1 MKESSKPYELY
12 TPLSEHTITEVSN
25 DISSG
30 NHLVTVQHLKTGE
43 TKQLE
48 VSYCAILIGSRP
60 DLRFLAN
67 IASKQHLQQDTV
79 ITNSHHNTEPMTKNN
94 SPPIN
99 NNNNNNSNTFT
110 NNMHNLSQLAAV
122 DENEEQ
128 SVLSRK
134 IMWLKNLC
142 VKCKHL
148 NFCEWSRRNN
158 YKKLCGHTTAKN
170 CECQRLQQ
178 QSVGM
183 PAAAT
188 KPLLSPPPVTQ
199 YDRHAKILTDEHLS
213 TLGLGEDP
221 FKPIDCKTNPIAVNK
236 FTNEVLT
243 ARGLYS
249 MGPLVGDNF
258 VRFIPGGALAITSA
272 LHREND

>member
-1 MKESSKPYELY
+1 MMKESSIPYELY
-12 TPLSEHTITEVSN
+12 TPLSEHTITEVFNDVSSN
-25 DISSG
+25 
-30 NHLVTVQHLKTGE
+30 NHQVTVQHLKTGE
-43 TKQLE
+43 TRQLD

-79 ITNSHHNTEPMTKNN
+79 ITN
-94 SPPIN
+94 N
-99 NNNNNNSNTFT
+99 NNNLETVIKSNSQTINPNNNNTFT
-110 NNMHNLSQLAAV
+110 NNMHNLNELAAI
-122 DENEEQ
+122 DENDEQ
-128 SVLSRK
+128 SLLSRK
-134 IMWLKNLC
+134 IIWLKNLC

-148 NFCEWSRRNN
+148 NFCEWSRRNS

-178 QSVGM
+178 QHTV
-183 PAAAT
+183 PAGT
-188 KPLLSPPPVTQ
+188 KPVLSSQSTQ
-199 YDRHAKILTDEHLS
+199 YERHSKILTDEHLS

-236 FTNEVLT
+236 FTNEVLET

-258 VRFIPGGALAITSA
+258 VRFIPGGALAITSS

>member
-1 MKESSKPYELY
+1 MMKESSIPYELY

-25 DISSG
+25 DVSSG
-30 NHLVTVQHLKTGE
+30 NHQVTVQHLKTGE
-43 TKQLE
+43 TRQLD

-79 ITNSHHNTEPMTKNN
+79 ITNNNLLEPVVKKN
-94 SPPIN
+94 SQTIN
-99 NNNNNNSNTFT
+99 NNNNTFT
-110 NNMHNLSQLAAV
+110 NNMHNLSELAAI
-122 DENEEQ
+122 DENEDQ

-134 IMWLKNLC
+134 ILWLKNLC

-158 YKKLCGHTTAKN
+158 YKKLCGHTTVKN

-178 QSVGM
+178 HTVGVTT
-183 PAAAT
+183 AAT
-188 KPLLSPPPVTQ
+188 KPLLSPPSNQ
-199 YDRHAKILTDEHLS
+199 YERNSKILTDEHLS

-236 FTNEVLT
+236 FTNEVLET

-258 VRFIPGGALAITSA
+258 VRFIPGGALAITSS